1 MLADVFEMS
10 SSSTISASTTSEGS
24 LAVTYLR
31 ATYLRAGSLHTVS
44 RIRAM
49 FLNLE

>member
-10 SSSTISASTTSEGS
+10 SSSAISARTTREGS
-24 LAVTYLR
+24 LAI
-31 ATYLRAGSLHTVS
+31 TYLRAGSS
-44 RIRAM
+44 RTHALIRAM